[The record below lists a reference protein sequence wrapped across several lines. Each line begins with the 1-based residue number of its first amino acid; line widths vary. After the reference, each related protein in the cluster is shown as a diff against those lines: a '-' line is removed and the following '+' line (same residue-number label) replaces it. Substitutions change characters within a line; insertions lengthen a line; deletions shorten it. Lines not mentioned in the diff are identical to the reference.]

1 MLDCWQRNVE
11 WIWQNISTWYLLNHL
26 LHVRVCVCVYA
37 KLENLIPRVLA
48 LFLLTHILSVSPAV
62 GTVAVTI
69 AGHNLQ
75 SLHLK
80 HINSMRIS
88 ILELQ
93 NPSSSSWMLLYLTN
107 QFCVFHFS
115 LVFVLFAECTHITIS
130 IYCIFFVFFV
140 VVGFFCFLFSGA
152 YMQIHLVGLFFCAFL
167 VFLHSIVWSKVICR
181 CPFNLI
187 YTKYTLTKSAVLH
200 TWNDVAAVIA
210 IAIAIAFASTVVD
223 VVVVASFSAYY

>member
-1 MLDCWQRNVE
+1 MIFAKPPTSCA
-11 WIWQNISTWYLLNHL
+11 
-26 LHVRVCVCVYA
+26 CVYA

-93 NPSSSSWMLLYLTN
+93 NPSSSSSSWMLLYLTN

-130 IYCIFFVFFV
+130 IYCIFFCIFRCCWV
-140 VVGFFCFLFSGA
+140 FFCFLFSGA

-167 VFLHSIVWSKVICR
+167 VFLHSIVGSNVICR

-187 YTKYTLTKSAVLH
+187 YTKYSLAKSAVLH

>member
-1 MLDCWQRNVE
+1 M
-11 WIWQNISTWYLLNHL
+11 
-26 LHVRVCVCVYA
+26 CVCMYA

-93 NPSSSSWMLLYLTN
+93 NPSSSTSSWMLLYLTN

-140 VVGFFCFLFSGA
+140 VVGFFLLSFLRCLYADSLGRTFLLCLSCFFALHCRIQC
-152 YMQIHLVGLFFCAFL
+152 YMSMSV
-167 VFLHSIVWSKVICR
+167 
-181 CPFNLI
+181 
-187 YTKYTLTKSAVLH
+187 
-200 TWNDVAAVIA
+200 
-210 IAIAIAFASTVVD
+210 
-223 VVVVASFSAYY
+223 